1 MANDG
6 PGTFLLCVDRYQG
19 GIAKGTAYNG
29 YEAAGRH
36 FDDLMGFV
44 KTADSLMDAWA
55 FPQAYLRRRGFN
67 EQNLAG
73 SDVEI
78 AERRRGL
85 TRPTPAV
92 NLMHLRGECGT
103 FWIKVLYRR
112 NASWQGQAAWVPP
125 KARKASKSF
134 IFRSVLELT
143 LAIDEQLLGWELRQV
158 LDKGRRDERRR
169 QTNRQDDL

>member
-1 MANDG
+1 MKEWRVVNDG

-19 GIAKGTAYNG
+19 GIVKGTSYSG
-29 YEAAGRH
+29 YEAAGRP

-44 KTADSLMDAWA
+44 KAADFLMDASA

-67 EQNLAG
+67 EPNLEG
-73 SDVEI
+73 SGVEI
-78 AERRRGL
+78 AERRKGL
-85 TRPTPAV
+85 TRRTPAV

-134 IFRSVLELT
+134 IFRSVLELV
-143 LAIDEQLLGWELRQV
+143 LAIDAQLLEQELR
-158 LDKGRRDERRR
+158 
-169 QTNRQDDL
+169 